1 MFGFEYHERTLEKL
15 IKQRKRYEDP
25 ETQSMTEPDAWG
37 VLSDL
42 IHGLKSFADRG
53 SVHGDIQPANVFVLN
68 DKTLK
73 LIDTS
78 FLNDVDNAFS
88 RRYMDFTY
96 QSTLSPQAILSL
108 SLGPKYAHYDL
119 IKSDLFSIG
128 VTALVSL
135 TNDDFNIFYDWVNQE
150 IQFEV
155 IEGKLRQLLGLGYG
169 PDLISLLRSMLERD
183 EIRRI
188 NLKDAIE
195 LVVRGSK
202 NSQIFDP
209 VDLAHLDDYVSPGRR
224 SPAQNKFFYAA
235 TVSGGGS
242 YRRGASPAPNNA
254 DYEAANNGLYANPSE
269 MRGRPQLQA
278 STNTY
283 QKGTSG
289 RDKNLGSNFHHT
301 AATSYQ
307 TTDTFGSRPK
317 FSTAS
322 SPSNNDQQ
330 PHSYYPAEQVKSM
343 LAQQQHQANQAI
355 AQKVKNPYTSEQPSA
370 Y

>member
-25 ETQSMTEPDAWG
+25 ETQSMSEPDAWG

-42 IHGLKSFADRG
+42 IHGLKSYADKG
-53 SVHGDIQPANVFVLN
+53 QAHGDIQPANVFVLS

-78 FLNDVDNAFS
+78 FLNDVENAFS

-96 QSTLSPQAILSL
+96 QSPLSPQAILSL
-108 SLGPKYAHYDL
+108 SLGPKYAHFDF

-128 VTALVSL
+128 VTTLVSL

-150 IQFEV
+150 IQFDV
-155 IEGKLRQLLGLGYG
+155 IEDKLRQLHALGYG

-183 EIRRI
+183 EIRRV

-202 NSQIFDP
+202 NSQVFDP
-209 VDLAHLDDYVSPGRR
+209 ADLAQLDDYVSPGRR
-224 SPAQNKFFYAA
+224 SPVDNKFSYAG
-235 TVSGGGS
+235 TQSDGGS
-242 YRRGASPAPNNA
+242 YRRGTSPIPKYA
-254 DYEAANNGLYANPSE
+254 DTEAANNGPYAYQKDL
-269 MRGRPQLQA
+269 RGGPQLQTSA
-278 STNTY
+278 NTY
-283 QKGTSG
+283 NRSGSG
-289 RDKNLGSNFHHT
+289 REKNQGSNFHNT

-307 TTDTFGSRPK
+307 TSDTFGSRPK
-317 FSTAS
+317 FSTAT
-322 SPSNNDQQ
+322 SPLANDLQA
-330 PHSYYPAEQVKSM
+330 HSHYPAEQVKSM
-343 LAQQQHQANQAI
+343 LTQQHFANQAL
-355 AQKVKNPYTSEQPSA
+355 VHPTKNPYTTDQPSA

>member
-25 ETQSMTEPDAWG
+25 ETQSMSEPDAWG

-42 IHGLKSFADRG
+42 IHGLKSYADRG
-53 SVHGDIQPANVFVLN
+53 KVHGDIQPANVFVLS

-96 QSTLSPQAILSL
+96 QSPLSPQAILSL
-108 SLGPKYAHYDL
+108 SLGPKYAHFDF

-128 VTALVSL
+128 VTTLVSL

-155 IEGKLRQLLGLGYG
+155 IEDKLRELHALGYG
-169 PDLISLLRSMLERD
+169 PDLISLLRNMLERD
-183 EIRRI
+183 EIRRV
-188 NLKDAIE
+188 NLKDAID

-202 NSQIFDP
+202 NSQVFDP
-209 VDLAHLDDYVSPGRR
+209 AELAQLEDYVSPGRR
-224 SPAQNKFFYAA
+224 SPIDNKFSYAG
-235 TVSGGGS
+235 TQSGGGS
-242 YRRGASPAPNNA
+242 YRRGASPIPK
-254 DYEAANNGLYANPSE
+254 
-269 MRGRPQLQA
+269 QA
-278 STNTY
+278 SANTY
-283 QKGTSG
+283 NRSVSG
-289 RDKNLGSNFHHT
+289 REKNQGSNFHNT

-307 TTDTFGSRPK
+307 TSDTFGSRPK

-322 SPSNNDQQ
+322 SPLANDLQA
-330 PHSYYPAEQVKSM
+330 HSHYPAEQVKSM
-343 LAQQQHQANQAI
+343 LTQQHYVNQAL
-355 AQKVKNPYTSEQPSA
+355 VHPTKNPYTSDQPSA